1 MAGVL
6 DLVGALVLLGGA
18 FFLFLGGLGLYRMP
32 DIYNRIQAGTK
43 ATTLGTLLLL
53 LGAALMAPGWAV
65 KLLLIML
72 FLMFT
77 NPLSSQVL
85 ARAAHR
91 AGVPTGAATKR
102 DQLAADIADAGK
114 GDLT

>member
-1 MAGVL
+1 MAGL
-6 DLVGALVLLGGA
+6 FQLIGELLLIGGTV
-18 FFLFLGGLGLYRMP
+18 FLFLGGLGVYRMP
-32 DIYNRIQAGTK
+32 DTYNRIQAGTK
-43 ATTLGTLLLL
+43 ATTLGSLLTLL
-53 LGAALMAPGWAV
+53 GVAVLMPAWAP

-91 AGVPTGAATKR
+91 AGVPLTSKTRADK
-102 DQLAADIADAGK
+102 LAEDG
-114 GDLT
+114 GDLS

>member
-1 MAGVL
+1 MADLL
-6 DLVGALVLLGGA
+6 DFIGALVLLGGA
-18 FFLFLGGLGLYRMP
+18 VFLFLGGLGLYRMP
-32 DIYNRIQAGTK
+32 DLYTRIQSGTK

-53 LGAALMAPGWAV
+53 LGAAIMVPGWAV

-72 FLMFT
+72 FIMFT

-91 AGVPTGAATKR
+91 AGVPTDRATKH
-102 DQLAADIADAGK
+102 DQLAEDR
-114 GDLT
+114 GDLS

>member
-1 MAGVL
+1 MAATL
-6 DLVGALVLLGGA
+6 ELIGAVVLLAGA
-18 FFLFLGGLGLYRMP
+18 VFLFLGGLGLYRMP
-32 DIYNRIQAGTK
+32 DVYTRIQSGTK

-53 LGAALMAPGWAV
+53 LGAAIMVPGWAV

-85 ARAAHR
+85 TRSAHR
-91 AGVPTGAATKR
+91 SGVPTGIETKHDR
-102 DQLAADIADAGK
+102 LAEDR
-114 GDLT
+114 GDMS

>member
-1 MAGVL
+1 MTGFFPTL
-6 DLVGALVLLGGA
+6 GALVLVAGTA
-18 FFLFLGGLGLYRMP
+18 FLLLGGLGLYRMP
-32 DIYNRIQAGTK
+32 DTYNRIQAGTK
-43 ATTLGTLLLL
+43 ATTLGTLLTL
-53 LGAALMAPGWAV
+53 LGAAILVPGWAV

-91 AGVPTGAATKR
+91 SGVKPTPETSK
-102 DQLAADIADAGK
+102 DQLAEDR
-114 GDLT
+114 GDLS

>member
-1 MAGVL
+1 MAGFL
-6 DLVGALVLLGGA
+6 ELLGALVLLLGA

-53 LGAALMAPGWAV
+53 LGAAIMVPGWAV
-65 KLLLIML
+65 KLLFIML
-72 FLMFT
+72 FLMST

-91 AGVPTGAATKR
+91 AGVPVGPGTR
-102 DQLAADIADAGK
+102 HDQLAEDSAATEG
-114 GDLT
+114 GDLA

>member
-1 MAGVL
+1 MA
-6 DLVGALVLLGGA
+6 DLFDLIGALVLLAGSI
-18 FFLFLGGLGLYRMP
+18 FLFLGGLGLYRMP

-53 LGAALMAPGWAV
+53 LGAAIMMPGWAV
-65 KLLLIML
+65 KLLLVML
-72 FLMFT
+72 FIMYT

-91 AGVPTGAATKR
+91 AGVPTAGVTR
-102 DQLAADIADAGK
+102 HDQLAQDR
-114 GDLT
+114 GDLS

>member
-1 MAGVL
+1 MAAVL
-6 DLVGALVLLGGA
+6 EPIGALVLLAGA
-18 FFLFLGGLGLYRMP
+18 AFLFLGGLGLYRMP
-32 DIYNRIQAGTK
+32 DVYTRIQSGTK

-53 LGAALMAPGWAV
+53 LGAAIMVPGWTV

-91 AGVPTGAATKR
+91 AGVPSCRETTR
-102 DQLAADIADAGK
+102 DRLAEDG
-114 GDLT
+114 GDLS

>member
-1 MAGVL
+1 MSGLL
-6 DLVGALVLLGGA
+6 DVIGGILLIGGTA
-18 FFLFLGGLGLYRMP
+18 FLAFGGLGLLRMP
-32 DIYNRIQAGTK
+32 DTYTRIQAGTK
-43 ATTLGTLLLL
+43 ATTLGTLLTL
-53 LGAALMAPGWAV
+53 LGIAFLQPAWAL

-91 AGVPTGAATKR
+91 AGIAPAPQTRADKLAEDEEGAA
-102 DQLAADIADAGK
+102 
-114 GDLT
+114 